1 MIMRVLGID
10 FGERRVGVAV
20 SDPTGTLASPLPTL
34 KRRAGKRPP
43 LAALEAIV
51 REYEVGALVMGLP
64 LTPAGEESEW
74 TRTVR
79 EVGDAL
85 ASRTGLNIHYVD
97 ERFTSV
103 RAERAVRKGI
113 GLPKKK
119 REEKGRVDA
128 AAAVLILQGWLD
140 RQTGPWGEGTPPPS
154 DTDSDTGEE
163 QGQGDSRCLE
173 VRRAVDEG

>member
-1 MIMRVLGID
+1 MNKRVLGID
-10 FGERRVGVAV
+10 FGERRIGVAV

-43 LAALEAIV
+43 MAALEAIA
-51 REYEVGALVMGLP
+51 REYEVVALVMGLP

-85 ASRTGLNIHYVD
+85 ARRTSLPIHYLD
-97 ERFTSV
+97 ERYTSV
-103 RAERAVRKGI
+103 RAERAVRGI

-119 REEKGRVDA
+119 REEKERVDA
-128 AAAVLILQGWLD
+128 AAAVLILQAWLD
-140 RQTGPWGEGTPPPS
+140 RQKTVEPGSTPRTGGWNPHG
-154 DTDSDTGEE
+154 
-163 QGQGDSRCLE
+163 
-173 VRRAVDEG
+173 

>member
-1 MIMRVLGID
+1 MNKRVLGID
-10 FGERRVGVAV
+10 FGERRIGVAV

-43 LAALEAIV
+43 LAALEAIA
-51 REYEVGALVMGLP
+51 REYEVVAMVMGLP

-85 ASRTGLNIHYVD
+85 ARRTSLPIHYLD
-97 ERFTSV
+97 ERYTSV
-103 RAERAVRKGI
+103 QAERAVRGI

-119 REEKGRVDA
+119 REEKERVDA
-128 AAAVLILQGWLD
+128 AAAVLILQAWLD
-140 RQTGPWGEGTPPPS
+140 RQKTVEPDSTPRTGGWNPHG
-154 DTDSDTGEE
+154 
-163 QGQGDSRCLE
+163 
-173 VRRAVDEG
+173 